1 MAPAMHRNRRQSVH
15 GLAPSFVL
23 SLLIHVPVVTLL
35 TIIAVAPDLP
45 KPQEQAV
52 SVTLTADAPTPPQ
65 PTQAERPVPEAPL
78 REVAPTEVGD
88 GMISATRL
96 RSAEVLADP
105 RSAGVRRDLATL
117 APETKLEQICNLE
130 AMEQVHLW
138 RPELMPDFLVAYAVA
153 DTRIEGRE
161 IEADGAAIRIAGRW
175 FRLRYACAVSA
186 DVAAVARFSFAL
198 GTEIPRGEWA
208 DLGLLPASND
218 MHGD

>member
-1 MAPAMHRNRRQSVH
+1 MASAMHRNRRQRVP
-15 GLAPSFVL
+15 GLTPSFVL
-23 SLLIHVPVVTLL
+23 SLLIHVPVVALL
-35 TIIAVAPDLP
+35 TIIAVVPDLP

-52 SVTLTADAPTPPQ
+52 SVTLTVDAPTPPQ
-65 PTQAERPVPEAPL
+65 PTHAEPAPL
-78 REVAPTEVGD
+78 GEVTPAAVGE

-96 RSAEVLADP
+96 RSADVLADP

-218 MHGD
+218 MHSD

>member
-1 MAPAMHRNRRQSVH
+1 MASAMHRNRRQRVP
-15 GLAPSFVL
+15 GLTPSLVL
-23 SLLIHVPVVTLL
+23 SLLIHVPVVALL
-35 TIIAVAPDLP
+35 TIIAVVPDLP

-52 SVTLTADAPTPPQ
+52 SVTLTVDAPTPPQ
-65 PTQAERPVPEAPL
+65 PTHAEPAPL
-78 REVAPTEVGD
+78 REVTPAAVGE

-96 RSAEVLADP
+96 RSADVLADP

-117 APETKLEQICNLE
+117 APDTRLEQICNLE

-153 DTRIEGRE
+153 DTRIQGRE
-161 IEADGAAIRIAGRW
+161 IEADGAAIRIADRW

-186 DVAAVARFSFAL
+186 DIAAVARFSFAL
-198 GTEIPRGEWA
+198 GTEIPRVEWA

-218 MHGD
+218 VHGD